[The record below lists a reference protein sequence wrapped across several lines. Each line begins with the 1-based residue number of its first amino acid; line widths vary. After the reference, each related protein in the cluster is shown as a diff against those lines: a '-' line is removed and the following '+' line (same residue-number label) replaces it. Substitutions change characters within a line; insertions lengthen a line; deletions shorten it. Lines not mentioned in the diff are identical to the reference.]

1 MAGVSGAMKLS
12 RADFRKQAD
21 FRYWIRRFLR
31 ASEDH
36 ARAAGLGAS
45 QFLLLLAVKGTPD
58 GKPPNISSIAER
70 MLIETHS
77 VVELVDR
84 CVQSGMLERFRDG
97 LDQRKVFVRLTELGN
112 EVVEKIATQNREELM
127 DAIPALM
134 EFLKSL
140 V

>member
-1 MAGVSGAMKLS
+1 MKLS
-12 RADFRKQAD
+12 RTDFRKQAD

-31 ASEDH
+31 ASEEH

-45 QFLLLLAVKGTPD
+45 QFLLLLAVKGSPEGTA
-58 GKPPNISSIAER
+58 PNITSIAQR
-70 MLIETHS
+70 MLVETHS

-84 CVQSGMLERFRDG
+84 CVRSGLLERFREG
-97 LDQRKVFVRLTELGN
+97 VDQRKVFLRLTDLGN
-112 EVVEKIATQNREELM
+112 EMVEKIAAQNREELM
-127 DAIPALM
+127 DAIPALV